1 MAATASLKN
10 RGGNRGRFTPN
21 QLVIGQNPRVPHELL
36 SDDPADEV
44 GMQELIRDNADL
56 DSPAKAFK
64 HSVQIRDHARMLME
78 TDTARERSRSA
89 GRAQLHRDRSYHRG
103 QWVCL
108 AKGSAWRER
117 SNWGSSALS
126 VGAPGTRRSSRWY
139 HRVGIDARTT
149 LEVRA
154 KADAGSDQPRVIG
167 CRVPDSIICGSC
179 SRTLAPRQMKTRHGT
194 SNPGNTFFP
203 TGKQSARNSAR
214 IDEDESDDRDRVQ
227 PSSVPSPRTRQHD
240 CHDRT
245 LERDHDRRR
254 RLPKPDP
261 IVTKAISSSTTT
273 HPLSDL
279 YDGAAPTREQLHS
292 FLDLDTVSERTE
304 ESGLADPKRPQIS
317 EFLANLPS
325 EGGASSSAG
334 YPKALPNASEDAT
347 HVAVDS
353 VNRNKMLDFG

>member
-1 MAATASLKN
+1 MRKTRGLVKDRLATGLETEVVFTPDDLEDLLAATASLKN

-89 GRAQLHRDRSYHRG
+89 GRAQVHRDRSYHRG

-126 VGAPGTRRSSRWY
+126 VGASGTRRSSRWY

-149 LEVRA
+149 LEVRV

-167 CRVPDSIICGSC
+167 CRVPDS
-179 SRTLAPRQMKTRHGT
+179 R
-194 SNPGNTFFP
+194 
-203 TGKQSARNSAR
+203 
-214 IDEDESDDRDRVQ
+214 
-227 PSSVPSPRTRQHD
+227 SSVAAGHGRS
-240 CHDRT
+240 
-245 LERDHDRRR
+245 
-254 RLPKPDP
+254 LPDK
-261 IVTKAISSSTTT
+261 
-273 HPLSDL
+273 
-279 YDGAAPTREQLHS
+279 
-292 FLDLDTVSERTE
+292 
-304 ESGLADPKRPQIS
+304 
-317 EFLANLPS
+317 
-325 EGGASSSAG
+325 
-334 YPKALPNASEDAT
+334 
-347 HVAVDS
+347 
-353 VNRNKMLDFG
+353 